1 MHKTYTDC
9 YRMDGF
15 IGGHWAYAL
24 NSNHTNG
31 VLVDQVEGQWVEE
44 KERRLACYHLGWESI
59 KVCIALQK
67 R

>member
-1 MHKTYTDC
+1 
-9 YRMDGF
+9 MDGF

-24 NSNHTNG
+24 NGNHTNG

-44 KERRLACYHLGWESI
+44 EGRRLAYYYLGWESI
-59 KVCIALQK
+59 KVRIAPQQ